1 MKYLSID
8 IETTGLDKDKNQI
21 VEIGAVLDE
30 LGSDTLIEDLP
41 KFRAVLIH
49 EEMTIGAYCANL
61 HRDLWPEILA
71 AKHLMKDFGWDN
83 GLLMAYRLP
92 DGGGIE
98 PLRDNFVSD
107 HLRYNDDS
115 KETAY
120 VRPFRFE
127 DIFFSWLKCALLN
140 NGESRIRNA
149 EKITINVAGKNAGSF
164 DIPFIENL
172 PNWQG
177 MIRFRRRV
185 FDPASHY
192 ARPGDKCLPD
202 LQECLNRAG
211 IDSTV
216 AHTAVDDALDVVR
229 LIRHNH
235 AEIKKFKAAYI
246 GLGK

>member
-21 VEIGAVLDE
+21 LEIGAVLDE
-30 LGSDTLIEDLP
+30 LGSDTPIEDLP

-49 EEMTIGAYCANL
+49 KEMQINAFCANL
-61 HRDLWPEILA
+61 HEALWPEILA
-71 AKHLMKDFGWDN
+71 AKNWMGCENHVFAHYDKDN
-83 GLLMAYRLP
+83 GKVRESQHNNTHYMTPDLLEHHFYKWIDSVLSRNTGTRL
-92 DGGGIE
+92 
-98 PLRDNFVSD
+98 
-107 HLRYNDDS
+107 
-115 KETAY
+115 
-120 VRPFRFE
+120 
-127 DIFFSWLKCALLN
+127 LL
-140 NGESRIRNA
+140 

-164 DIPFIENL
+164 DIPFIEAL